1 MKIGVSNMSWSRE
14 QNADILPIVKACG
27 YEYVESVYSKLDDS
41 FPVNAIQSIFYGSG
55 ITDLENISNCL
66 DHVEKIVEECIEKDI
81 SVITFGSPT
90 MRVGDR
96 SKMHMFLNGVNKLIK
111 GAPVS
116 FCVEPNAKFY
126 GAEYYNTVSEIFN
139 DLDKYENISTMID
152 VGNSIL
158 EDQDIFSE
166 YDSYRDK
173 VCHVHFASKG
183 LKPIQ
188 DFNLYKNFIV
198 HLKEDGYKGMV
209 SYEFASSDDI
219 AETIKTFSEKII
231 QNV

>member
-1 MKIGVSNMSWSRE
+1 
-14 QNADILPIVKACG
+14 
-27 YEYVESVYSKLDDS
+27 
-41 FPVNAIQSIFYGSG
+41 
-55 ITDLENISNCL
+55 
-66 DHVEKIVEECIEKDI
+66 
-81 SVITFGSPT
+81 
-90 MRVGDR
+90 MRVGDKY
-96 SKMHMFLNGVNKLIK
+96 KMHMFLNGVNKLIK
-111 GAPVS
+111 DTQVS

-166 YDSYRDK
+166 YDSYQDK
-173 VCHVHFASKG
+173 VCHVHFANKG
-183 LKPIQ
+183 LKPIE
-188 DFNLYKNFIV
+188 DFNLYKDFIV
-198 HLKEDGYKGMV
+198 NLKENGYKGMV

-219 AETIKTFSEKII
+219 PETIKTFSEKII